1 MVLAAVA
8 QNGWALQYVSK
19 ELKQNKEVVMVAV
32 HVAQDVHALQFASY
46 ELKED

>member
-1 MVLAAVA
+1 VVLAAVA

-32 HVAQDVHALQFASY
+32 AQDVHALQFASY
-46 ELKED
+46 KLKKD